1 MNCNDV
7 TAQLDDYLDAPDA
20 DSRVNHDRQAAL
32 IALHVQSCPDC
43 RDELMER
50 QMLRED
56 LRALPVE
63 EPDQDFFARAVAMAT
78 AGNRRED
85 DRGANGRRRRRA
97 PAVLMALAA
106 AMLLAFFLG
115 TLTLTQ
121 SPVTAPDNGF
131 RTIHL
136 AADTVTPVKLA
147 FSSERALT
155 DARLSLSL
163 PVGVEL
169 VGYDGRSDLSWS
181 TDLESG
187 TNVLRLPLVGRTAG
201 TDFLIARLQ
210 HPSGSKTFRLQVTVS
225 ESGAPDH
232 E

>member
-20 DSRVNHDRQAAL
+20 DSRVDHDGQAAL

-43 RDELMER
+43 RDEFMER

-56 LRALPVE
+56 LRALPVPG
-63 EPDQDFFARAVAMAT
+63 PDEDFFARAVAIP
-78 AGNRRED
+78 AGNRREE
-85 DRGANGRRRRRA
+85 DRSANGRRRRRA
-97 PAVLMALAA
+97 PAALMALAA

-115 TLTLTQ
+115 TLTQ

-136 AADTVTPVKLA
+136 AAHTVTPVKLA